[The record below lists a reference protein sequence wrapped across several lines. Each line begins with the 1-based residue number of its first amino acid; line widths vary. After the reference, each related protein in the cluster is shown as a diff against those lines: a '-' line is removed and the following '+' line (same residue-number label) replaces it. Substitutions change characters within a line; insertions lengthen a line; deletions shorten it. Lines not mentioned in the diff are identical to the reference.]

1 MEHAHLQSMSLPE
14 LAERL
19 EDLDHRRT
27 PVGWTPEDAAIR
39 ASIERCIVELVSTH
53 GAGAT
58 IPCDYEIRLRSKE
71 AHTTATIREIRQG
84 GLVIGADGTW
94 IPGTHV
100 EMQIRQDASDEHGL
114 RARGIISSVD
124 KDRGTVIVS
133 VAEQPSEAH
142 ERRLHRFLLEL
153 VRHRIH
159 N

>member
-1 MEHAHLQSMSLPE
+1 MQNDLAGMSLPE
-14 LAERL
+14 LAEKL

-27 PVGWTPEDAAIR
+27 PVGWTPEDAAVR
-39 ASIERCIVELVSTH
+39 ASIERTIVEMVSGQ
-53 GAGAT
+53 GAGPS
-58 IPCDYEIRLRSKE
+58 IPSDYEIRFRNKDI
-71 AHTTATIREIRQG
+71 TVTATVRQIRPG
-84 GLVIGADGTW
+84 GVVIAAEGTW
-94 IPGTHV
+94 VKGTHV

-114 RARGIISSVD
+114 RARGVVASTD
-124 KDRGTVIVS
+124 KGLVIVS